1 MEVPGMD
8 EMPELTEP
16 KVEQSLD
23 SITQVVASQDLILD
37 TFGGKGGFGKGEGT
51 GIGDGRGPGSGPGTM
66 PGIPAWERWEIRFSA
81 SDLELYKRQLD
92 YFGVE
97 FGVAGGGIKTVDYVK
112 DFTKAQP
119 TKRMARPPSEEKRLR
134 FLYKDGP
141 LKQADRRLA
150 REAGISIDGRI
161 VFQFYN
167 QKMYDTL
174 LTLENQKMAPRS
186 ISEVLRTVFGIRPAG
201 NGFEFYVIRQDYR
214 AAGPAPSS

>member
-1 MEVPGMD
+1 M
-8 EMPELTEP
+8 
-16 KVEQSLD
+16 
-23 SITQVVASQDLILD
+23 A
-37 TFGGKGGFGKGEGT
+37 
-51 GIGDGRGPGSGPGTM
+51 
-66 PGIPAWERWEIRFSA
+66 
-81 SDLELYKRQLD
+81 LYKRQLD
-92 YFGVE
+92 FFGIE

-119 TKRMARPPSEEKRLR
+119 TKRLGRPASEEKRLR

-150 REAGISIDGRI
+150 REAGIPIDGRI
-161 VFQFYN
+161 VFHFYN
-167 QKMYDTL
+167 QQMYDTL
-174 LTLENQKMAPRS
+174 LRLENEQMKPRS